1 MDPVSICTR
10 DIDFMER
17 RQFKKEATLDKT
29 AVESTGADGLVAGKM
44 IATCGLRSNMDSFT
58 VTCPLWVLVASRK
71 GEETLLVPLMYT
83 RQRSTHVYLV
93 GCFLDASGQLQRR
106 RCFEWSHVLA
116 CNVVCSIDGHACQAT
131 VEACAA
137 AFRVRWQRERED
149 RLLRNTIDVEIEE
162 KSTGDH
168 WDAEH

>member
-1 MDPVSICTR
+1 MDPTTICTP

-29 AVESTGADGLVAGKM
+29 AVEITDADGLVAEKM
-44 IATCGLRSNMDSFT
+44 IITCGLRSNMDSFT
-58 VTCPLWVLVASRK
+58 VTCPFWVLVASQK

-93 GCFLDASGQLQRR
+93 GCFFDTLGQLQRR

-116 CNVVCSIDGHACQAT
+116 CNVVCSLDGHACQAT
-131 VEACAA
+131 AEACAH
-137 AFRVRWQRERED
+137 AFRPRGSKQD
-149 RLLRNTIDVEIEE
+149 T
-162 KSTGDH
+162 
-168 WDAEH
+168 